1 MFVRVGYPFIKL
13 LLSRREYTCIYIYIY
28 ITYFRMLKTQVVF
41 LNRNWDGGLSP
52 GGRIEEQRQG
62 RVPLGVHFTAIRGG
76 PETYFPG
83 VI

>member
-1 MFVRVGYPFIKL
+1 
-13 LLSRREYTCIYIYIY
+13 
-28 ITYFRMLKTQVVF
+28 MLKTQVVF